1 MLLIAYSRERERDH
15 LNLNYWSFSMSVLPL
30 AITTTTN
37 ICMFQMFHMFETDTN
52 SKCKTCHISQQKKNQ
67 PKTHIWFWCNLECFQ
82 KLENDLS
89 FRQLTNFN
97 EKRKTGNGS
106 MFDCTSTTLH
116 RDPLFGIFVSN
127 IIFF

>member
-1 MLLIAYSRERERDH
+1 MQNMSH
-15 LNLNYWSFSMSVLPL
+15 L
-30 AITTTTN
+30 TTA
-37 ICMFQMFHMFETDTN
+37 
-52 SKCKTCHISQQKKNQ
+52 KKTHLKHISGFGATWNASKN
-67 PKTHIWFWCNLECFQ
+67 WR
-82 KLENDLS
+82 NDLS
-89 FRQLTNFN
+89 FRQLTNFK